1 MSDAAD
7 HDSGSWGRRLARL
20 SILAAFLSCTFNC
33 VFSQVASRAGPSLGR
48 FGWLVDWSSLLVV
61 LAGAT
66 LGVAGILGGR
76 RRQSRDTQVIAG
88 IGLALN
94 LGIVFV
100 VVWYFTIVRP

>member
-1 MSDAAD
+1 MSDTAD
-7 HDSGSWGRRLARL
+7 PDGGSWGRRLARL

-48 FGWLVDWSSLLVV
+48 LNWLVDWSSLLVV

-66 LGVAGILGGR
+66 LGVAAIIGGR
-76 RRQSRDTQVIAG
+76 QRRSLDTQVIAG